1 MKDAFDYSIVLLG
14 YHSARQS
21 FLSGTVAV
29 RRDSSLPTNLMSF
42 TYGAEASLSLV
53 ENAKPLALLIG
64 GRVRN
69 LNAHVQP
76 QIQKTNFSVQL
87 INSKL
92 VTDDFTWPDQVFKN
106 ADGTPSLGAE
116 QKSYLPTSRTTELF
130 LGFDYESVINNKNI
144 EQVIITSYRMVQ
156 GKPEYAKKVIH
167 HSNFMA
173 NKGEAEHTLPTG
185 SSKIVEH
192 GAKTIH
198 YMPEATQ
205 LTDFYNHK
213 NQNGDFFAPRGI
225 PVMHSGLDVDGSLH
239 LDSDEISKENNIIS
253 YDDVFGTIFAT
264 KASVVLSGANVYG
277 QIFTVDYHQRG
288 NNTHVFIPNTWL
300 SSMIPPQTDN
310 LHTIQIQK
318 VDASNPLIKLQG
330 AQFVLTKNDEHG
342 DNYYTILNQ
351 AVKWVKST
359 TSPADAIVE
368 TNEKGKAVFIGV
380 EPNQDYQVQEVKAP
394 QGYELLRKPVS
405 IVVED
410 GVTSGDTSFVFKN
423 TKQVDPTECYDLLL
437 VKRDAQTYKTL
448 KGAEFRLY
456 RIHEG
461 QKSIINRMAH
471 CPKMS

>member
-1 MKDAFDYSIVLLG
+1 
-14 YHSARQS
+14 
-21 FLSGTVAV
+21 
-29 RRDSSLPTNLMSF
+29 
-42 TYGAEASLSLV
+42 
-53 ENAKPLALLIG
+53 
-64 GRVRN
+64 
-69 LNAHVQP
+69 
-76 QIQKTNFSVQL
+76 
-87 INSKL
+87 
-92 VTDDFTWPDQVFKN
+92 
-106 ADGTPSLGAE
+106 
-116 QKSYLPTSRTTELF
+116 
-130 LGFDYESVINNKNI
+130 
-144 EQVIITSYRMVQ
+144 
-156 GKPEYAKKVIH
+156 
-167 HSNFMA
+167 
-173 NKGEAEHTLPTG
+173 
-185 SSKIVEH
+185 
-192 GAKTIH
+192 
-198 YMPEATQ
+198 
-205 LTDFYNHK
+205 
-213 NQNGDFFAPRGI
+213 
-225 PVMHSGLDVDGSLH
+225 
-239 LDSDEISKENNIIS
+239 
-253 YDDVFGTIFAT
+253 
-264 KASVVLSGANVYG
+264 
-277 QIFTVDYHQRG
+277 
-288 NNTHVFIPNTWL
+288 
-300 SSMIPPQTDN
+300 MIPPQTDN

-342 DNYYTILNQ
+342 DNYYYTILNQ

-359 TSPADAIVE
+359 TYPADAIVE

>member
-21 FLSGTVAV
+21 FFSGTVAV
-29 RRDSSLPTNLMSF
+29 RRDLSLPTNLMSF

-53 ENAKPLALLIG
+53 ENAKALALLIG

-173 NKGEAEHTLPTG
+173 NKGEAEYTLPSG

-192 GAKTIH
+192 
-198 YMPEATQ
+198 
-205 LTDFYNHK
+205 
-213 NQNGDFFAPRGI
+213 
-225 PVMHSGLDVDGSLH
+225 
-239 LDSDEISKENNIIS
+239 
-253 YDDVFGTIFAT
+253 
-264 KASVVLSGANVYG
+264 GANVYG

-342 DNYYTILNQ
+342 DNYYYTILNQ

-359 TSPADAIVE
+359 TYPADAIVE